1 MILVRKKIWILVL
14 VAGSLAILLALAE
27 NQTDFLRTNANEMPE
42 NDSESKKKNITY
54 YTKYY
59 QTKKSIYDSYT
70 HIDSETIFLGDSL
83 TDYYEWGEALS
94 DHEVLNR
101 GIAGDTTTGVLN
113 RIDEVVKA
121 KPDRVYLLIGI
132 NDMIAGQS
140 INKIETN
147 YKQILDILKT
157 RSPNTKVYIQSLFP
171 VNTAL
176 TGHPLNNATIR
187 DLNKRLEDLS
197 NLYDYQYIDI
207 YPELVEFGQLNK
219 DFTFDG
225 LHLNGE
231 GYRIWTRKILSTY
244 NTNEEAQK

>member
-1 MILVRKKIWILVL
+1 MKRRMWILVL
-14 VAGSLAILLALAE
+14 MVSSLAILLALAE
-27 NQTDFLRTNANEMPE
+27 NQTEFLRTNANEMPE

-70 HIDSETIFLGDSL
+70 HQDSETIFLGDSL

-94 DHEVLNR
+94 DFRVLNR

-113 RIDEVVKA
+113 RLDEVIKA

-147 YKQILDILKT
+147 YKQILDTLKT
-157 RSPNTKVYIQSLFP
+157 NSPNTEVYVQSVFP

-176 TGHPLNNATIR
+176 TGHRLKNPVIKELNE
-187 DLNKRLEDLS
+187 RLKALS
-197 NLYDYQYIDI
+197 SLYNYQYIDI
-207 YPELVEFGQLNK
+207 YSDLVEFEQLNK
-219 DFTFDG
+219 NYTFDG

-231 GYRIWTRKILSTY
+231 GYKVWTRKILSTY
-244 NTNEEAQK
+244 NTNDKDES

>member
-1 MILVRKKIWILVL
+1 MKRRIWILVL
-14 VAGSLAILLALAE
+14 MVGSLAILLALAE
-27 NQTDFLRTNANEMPE
+27 NQSDFLRTNANEMPE

-70 HIDSETIFLGDSL
+70 HQDSETIFLGDSL

-94 DHEVLNR
+94 DYKVLNR

-113 RIDEVVKA
+113 RIDEVIAA
-121 KPDRVYLLIGI
+121 KPDRVYLLVGI

-140 INKIETN
+140 VNKIETN
-147 YKQILDILKT
+147 YKQILDTLKT
-157 RSPNTKVYIQSLFP
+157 NSPNTEVYVQSLFP

-176 TGHPLNNATIR
+176 TGHPINNNVIKEMNER
-187 DLNKRLEDLS
+187 LKDLAS
-197 NLYDYQYIDI
+197 LYNYQYIDI
-207 YPELVEFGQLNK
+207 HKELVEFGQLNK
-219 DFTFDG
+219 NYTFDG

-231 GYRIWTRKILSTY
+231 GYKIWTRVILSTY
-244 NTNEEAQK
+244 NTNEKVKS